1 MTNHAVLNIVVD
13 KILLI
18 AIMTNFIR

>member
-18 AIMTNFIR
+18 AITTNFIR